1 MVDLE
6 LYGGKRGLLCHLQ
19 ARALY
24 ALGAYRNP
32 CDIDWASARRLVF
45 ICKGNI
51 CRSPYAGA
59 KAQALGIPA
68 ASFGLEAAAGAPA
81 DPIALRNA
89 RLRGVDLSMH
99 RSAGMESSDIGNG
112 DLVIVFEPSQLAEVA
127 RRSGCR
133 APVSLLGVWAP
144 PIRPHVE
151 DPYGRSDRY
160 FQQCFSLIDANV
172 AALVGRMKMARMP
185 GMPP

>member
-6 LYGGKRGLLCHLQ
+6 LYGGKRGLLSHFQ

-32 CDIDWASARRLVF
+32 CDIDWASVRRLVF

-51 CRSPYAGA
+51 CRSPYASVRA
-59 KAQALGIPA
+59 HSLGIPA
-68 ASFGLEAAAGAPA
+68 ASFGLEAAEGAPA

-89 RLRGVDLSMH
+89 RLRGVDLSIH
-99 RSAGMESSDIGNG
+99 RSARMESADIGNG
-112 DLVIVFEPSQLAEVA
+112 DLVIVFEPWQLAEVA
-127 RRSGCR
+127 RRTACP
-133 APVSLLGVWAP
+133 APVSLLGVWAH
-144 PIRPHVE
+144 PIRPHVA

-172 AALVGRMKMARMP
+172 AALVGRMKMDRVRET
-185 GMPP
+185 